1 MAPLALPFMA
11 TSDESPNCRS
21 WQTLGLQHLGSR
33 QVVVVVGTYVA
44 DLLVLLRHAGLLA
57 AVWLAVQQEGRHHHA
72 VLLHFEPSAAPGP
85 LAARQQQALPFSPCQ
100 TGL

>member
-21 WQTLGLQHLGSR
+21 WQTLGLQHLDSR
-33 QVVVVVGTYVA
+33 QVGTSVV

-72 VLLHFEPSAAPGP
+72 GLLHFEPSAAPGP